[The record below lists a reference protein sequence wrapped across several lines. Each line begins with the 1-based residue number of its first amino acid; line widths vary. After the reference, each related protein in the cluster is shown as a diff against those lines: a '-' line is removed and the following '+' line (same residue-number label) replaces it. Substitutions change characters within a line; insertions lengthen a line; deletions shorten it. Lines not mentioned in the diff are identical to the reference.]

1 MSSAPLRSDYS
12 FEMDPR
18 LTTIPEVRV
27 DLPLARR
34 ILARLEPPIEPVAIE
49 RVEHGG
55 ASGAI
60 YFVATASESD
70 LVVKVYPREPW
81 WRMAKEF
88 YVAGLMARAG
98 GVLSPRFLSADD
110 SGQLLPFRY
119 AVMTRLAGEPLA
131 LCERQM
137 DEGQIVEIWSQAGAQ
152 LRRIHDIPMVAF
164 GYIADGRLTLRSSS
178 NRAYIDRA
186 WQMKLA
192 QFRERG
198 GEEAVARAME
208 DKWSA
213 RRDLLDQC
221 AAPKLC
227 HYDFHPGNLL
237 ALYDGQAWRLSG
249 VLDFEDSLAADP
261 LLDIAKCVHVA
272 RVGDHARWRGLLAGY
287 GRIDRPDWQAS
298 VELYRLYQA
307 VEYWN
312 WIAFLNRPEAERAS
326 VLAGIR
332 DTIDM
337 L

>member
-1 MSSAPLRSDYS
+1 
-12 FEMDPR
+12 MDPR
-18 LTTIPEVRV
+18 LTTIPEVDI

-34 ILARLEPPIEPVAIE
+34 ILARLEPPIEPVAIQ

-60 YFVATASESD
+60 YFVTTTSDGD

-88 YVAGLMARAG
+88 YVAGLMAG
-98 GVLSPRFLSADD
+98 GGGIRSPRFLLADD
-110 SGQLLPFRY
+110 SYQLLPFRY
-119 AVMTRLAGEPLA
+119 AVMTRLAGESLA

-137 DEGQIVEIWSQAGAQ
+137 DEGQIVDIWSQAGAQ
-152 LRRIHDIPMVAF
+152 LRRIHDIPMEAF
-164 GYIADGRLTLRSSS
+164 GYIADGRLTLRSGA
-178 NRAYIDRA
+178 NRDYMDGA
-186 WQMKLA
+186 WRRKLA
-192 QFRERG
+192 QFRELG
-198 GEEAVARAME
+198 GEEALAGAME

-213 RRDLLDQC
+213 RHGLLDQC
-221 AAPKLC
+221 VEPKLC

-237 ALYDGQAWRLSG
+237 AARDGEVWRLSG

-261 LLDIAKCVHVA
+261 LLDIGKCVHFA
-272 RVGDHARWRGLLAGY
+272 RIGDNARWRGLLAGY
-287 GRIDRPDWQAS
+287 GPIDRPDWQAG

-307 VEYWN
+307 VEYWD
-312 WIAFLNRPEAERAS
+312 WIVFLNRPEAERAR

-332 DTIDM
+332 DTIDR